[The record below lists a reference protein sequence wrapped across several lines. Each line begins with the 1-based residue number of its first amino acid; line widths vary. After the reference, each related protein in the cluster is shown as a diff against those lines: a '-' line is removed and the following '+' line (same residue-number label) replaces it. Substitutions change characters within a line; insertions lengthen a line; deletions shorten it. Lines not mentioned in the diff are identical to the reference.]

1 MFITSSPSSSF
12 AAPSLLFQRQKSAT
26 PFTTTQKSINTT
38 PIRKDSIKKNSGR
51 ISSSSP
57 MNPFEFTT
65 ASRTVFEIDA
75 FETRAVKLITDLAK
89 QENATI
95 DSDAHPGKVLIVC
108 GESERFSA
116 PLKKK
121 LKEEAN
127 VESVVFHCPKGEPT
141 VQSAI
146 DCTKLASENMCE
158 LVVAVGGGTAVDTGK
173 CVAAMLTN
181 GGAERDIYDFLEVV
195 GKAMPIEKRPR
206 PFVAIPTTAGPG
218 AELTKNSVLEAGDR
232 KVSMRHPLMLPDLV
246 IVDPKLTV
254 QMPRD
259 VTAHTGLDALTQCI
273 EPYVCNSPNPVTDSL
288 SMSGIKLGAKSLR
301 RCLEQPEDI
310 NARTDMALC
319 AMYGGMALANAKLGA
334 VHGFSGTLG
343 GLLHAPHGAIC
354 AALLPHCVK
363 MNVKLLET
371 RVMDENP
378 QSAKEGLRRY
388 EEVANAC
395 LGKDDATVAELVK
408 WIEDLVS
415 FCGVPKLSTFGMK
428 DEDVSESVSKSMQS
442 SSMKGNPVA
451 LTVEELEEMLRN
463 AM

>member
-1 MFITSSPSSSF
+1 
-12 AAPSLLFQRQKSAT
+12 
-26 PFTTTQKSINTT
+26 
-38 PIRKDSIKKNSGR
+38 
-51 ISSSSP
+51 
-57 MNPFEFTT
+57 MNNNNNNPVVSFEFAT
-65 ASRTVFEIDA
+65 ASRTVFEVDA
-75 FETRAVKLITDLAK
+75 FETRAVRLIADVAK
-89 QENATI
+89 QEGAQ
-95 DSDAHPGKVLIVC
+95 DVLDGKHPVLLVS
-108 GESERFSA
+108 GTSSRFSTELA
-116 PLKKK
+116 RK
-121 LKEEAN
+121 LRDEAN
-127 VESVVFHCPKGEPT
+127 VESVEYHCPKGEPT
-141 VQSAI
+141 VESI
-146 DCTKLASENMCE
+146 IECTKRAAEKECE
-158 LVVAVGGGTAVDTGK
+158 LVVAIGGGTAVDTGK

-181 GGAERDIYDFLEVV
+181 GGAERDVYDFLEVV

-246 IVDPKLTV
+246 IVDPKLTT
-254 QMPRD
+254 QMPKD

-273 EPYVCNSPNPVTDSL
+273 EPYVCNAPNPVTDSL

-301 RCLEQPEDI
+301 RCLEQPDDI
-310 NARTDMALC
+310 VARTDMALC

-363 MNVKLLET
+363 MNVELLET
-371 RVMDENP
+371 RVMASDPER
-378 QSAKEGLRRY
+378 AKEGLRRY
-388 EEVANAC
+388 KDVANAC
-395 LGKDDATVAELVK
+395 LGKDGATVAELVE
-408 WIEDLVS
+408 WIEDLVA

-428 DEDVSESVSKSMQS
+428 DEDVADSVVKSMQS

-451 LTVEELEEMLRN
+451 LTAEELELMLRN

>member
-1 MFITSSPSSSF
+1 MFVTSSSPSSSSF

-38 PIRKDSIKKNSGR
+38 RIRKDSIKKNSGR

-57 MNPFEFTT
+57 NMNPFEFTT

-95 DSDAHPGKVLIVC
+95 DSDAHPGILIVC

-232 KVSMRHPLMLPDLV
+232 KVSMRHPLMLPDLG

-378 QSAKEGLRRY
+378 QSAKDR
-388 EEVANAC
+388 
-395 LGKDDATVAELVK
+395 K
-408 WIEDLVS
+408 
-415 FCGVPKLSTFGMK
+415 
-428 DEDVSESVSKSMQS
+428 SV
-442 SSMKGNPVA
+442 V
-451 LTVEELEEMLRN
+451 
-463 AM
+463 

>member
-1 MFITSSPSSSF
+1 MFITSSSSSSF

-26 PFTTTQKSINTT
+26 PFTTTTPLLRDEKS
-38 PIRKDSIKKNSGR
+38 SSKKNSRR

-57 MNPFEFTT
+57 NMNPFEFTT

-108 GESERFSA
+108 GESDRFSA
-116 PLKKK
+116 PLKQK

-388 EEVANAC
+388 KEVANAC

>member
-1 MFITSSPSSSF
+1 MFIITSSSSSF

-26 PFTTTQKSINTT
+26 PFTTTQRGINTT
-38 PIRKDSIKKNSGR
+38 PIRKESIKKNSRR

-57 MNPFEFTT
+57 NMNPFEFTT

-95 DSDAHPGKVLIVC
+95 DSDAHPGILIVC
-108 GESERFSA
+108 GESDRFSA
-116 PLKKK
+116 PLKQK

>member
-1 MFITSSPSSSF
+1 MSPLPAVAFQKTVVTSTAVSE
-12 AAPSLLFQRQKSAT
+12 K
-26 PFTTTQKSINTT
+26 
-38 PIRKDSIKKNSGR
+38 KKNSFNNTSRRKMSLVPKASLTTSTSGAT
-51 ISSSSP
+51 P
-57 MNPFEFTT
+57 AATTKPFEFTT

-75 FETRAVKLITDLAK
+75 FETRTVQLIEDLAK
-89 QENATI
+89 QESADI
-95 DSDAHPGKVLIVC
+95 DAKPVLIVC
-108 GESERFSA
+108 GESNRFSSVLQKA
-116 PLKKK
+116 

-127 VESVVFHCPKGEPT
+127 IESVIFNCPKGEPT

-146 DCTKLASENMCE
+146 DCTKLASENGCE

-301 RCLEQPEDI
+301 RCLEQPDDI
-310 NARTDMALC
+310 SARTDMALC

-363 MNVKLLET
+363 MNVELLET

-378 QSAKEGLRRY
+378 ERAKEGLRRY
-388 EEVANAC
+388 KEVANAC

-415 FCGVPKLSTFGMK
+415 FCGVPKLSKFGMK
-428 DEDVSESVSKSMQS
+428 DEDVSESVLKSMQS
-442 SSMKGNPVA
+442 SSMKGNPVG
-451 LTVEELEEMLRN
+451 LTVEELEMMLRN

>member
-1 MFITSSPSSSF
+1 MFITSSSSSSSF

-26 PFTTTQKSINTT
+26 PFTTTTPLLRDEKS
-38 PIRKDSIKKNSGR
+38 SSKKNSRR

-57 MNPFEFTT
+57 NMNPFEFTT

-95 DSDAHPGKVLIVC
+95 DSDAHPGILIVC
-108 GESERFSA
+108 GESDRFSA
-116 PLKKK
+116 PLKQK

-388 EEVANAC
+388 KEVANAC

>member
-26 PFTTTQKSINTT
+26 PFTTTTPLLRDEKS
-38 PIRKDSIKKNSGR
+38 SSKKNSRR

-57 MNPFEFTT
+57 NMNPFEFTT

-378 QSAKEGLRRY
+378 QSAKECLRRY

>member
-1 MFITSSPSSSF
+1 
-12 AAPSLLFQRQKSAT
+12 
-26 PFTTTQKSINTT
+26 
-38 PIRKDSIKKNSGR
+38 
-51 ISSSSP
+51 
-57 MNPFEFTT
+57 
-65 ASRTVFEIDA
+65 
-75 FETRAVKLITDLAK
+75 
-89 QENATI
+89 
-95 DSDAHPGKVLIVC
+95 VC
-108 GESERFSA
+108 GESDRFSA
-116 PLKKK
+116 PLKQK

-388 EEVANAC
+388 KEVANAC

>member
-1 MFITSSPSSSF
+1 MFITSSSSSSF

-26 PFTTTQKSINTT
+26 PFTTTTPLLRDEKS
-38 PIRKDSIKKNSGR
+38 SSKKNSRR

-57 MNPFEFTT
+57 NMNPFEFTT

-95 DSDAHPGKVLIVC
+95 DSDAHPGILIVC
-108 GESERFSA
+108 GESDRFSA

-378 QSAKEGLRRY
+378 QSAKECLRRY

>member
-26 PFTTTQKSINTT
+26 PFTTTTPLLRDEKS
-38 PIRKDSIKKNSGR
+38 SSKKNSR
-51 ISSSSP
+51 RMSSSSP
-57 MNPFEFTT
+57 NMNPFEFTT

-378 QSAKEGLRRY
+378 QSAKECLRRY